1 MAKTLTLEIPDDVYE
16 PILKRAAQIGQ
27 TPEQIISQ
35 WIENAVKQATTDPLL
50 QLAGAFESEVSDIS
64 ERHDEYIGQSL
75 RSNHE

>member
-16 PILKRAAQIGQ
+16 PLLKRARQIGQ

-35 WIENAVKQATTDPLL
+35 WIECAVKQLTSDPLL
-50 QLAGAFESEVSDIS
+50 QLAGVFESDVTDIS
-64 ERHDEYIGQSL
+64 ERHDEYIGQNL